1 MICQERTK
9 IQQYLYVLNTYII
22 IIAFLIVL
30 VSILFINLFVFGKQQ
45 NLYLYIYIYNFEYMF
60 FYNQDRLTTILLI
73 YLIIF
78 CCIQFVYH
86 SKSLLLTRVYLID
99 VNIIIKYSYRFV
111 NISQLQF
118 LFIIFIHTSWI
129 SFQNSIDNKFEKY
142 YWFHH

>member
-1 MICQERTK
+1 MKILFDDLLGTNKNTIVFICFEY
-9 IQQYLYVLNTYII
+9 IYYYYCISYCVGFYII
-22 IIAFLIVL
+22 YQ
-30 VSILFINLFVFGKQQ
+30 FVCFGKQQ
-45 NLYLYIYIYNFEYMF
+45 NLFLYIYIYNIEYMF

-111 NISQLQF
+111 NISQL
-118 LFIIFIHTSWI
+118 
-129 SFQNSIDNKFEKY
+129 
-142 YWFHH
+142 